1 METVFV
7 IAGVVLIVSI
17 IVSYIDKY
25 EDYAILWGVPMV
37 ASALVLF
44 SLFIV
49 TAINGVE
56 ETSDRKEEIKK
67 TYPNFI
73 FVEIDFDQVT
83 YYNKETKQTCIA
95 KVNEIN
101 NKYVLDKDKTFCK
114 DDR

>member
-1 METVFV
+1 MGTVFL
-7 IAGVVLIVSI
+7 IACVVLIVSLI
-17 IVSYIDKY
+17 FGHIDEY

-37 ASALVLF
+37 VSAMVLF

-56 ETSDRKEEIKK
+56 ETGDRKEEIKK
-67 TYPNFI
+67 TYPNLI

-101 NKYVLDKDKTFCK
+101 NKYVLDKGKTFCK
-114 DDR
+114 DD